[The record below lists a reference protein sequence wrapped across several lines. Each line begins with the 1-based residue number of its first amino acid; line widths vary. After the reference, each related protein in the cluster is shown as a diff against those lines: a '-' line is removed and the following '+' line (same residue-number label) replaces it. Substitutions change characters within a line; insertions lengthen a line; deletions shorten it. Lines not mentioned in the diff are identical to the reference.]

1 MRRISLALL
10 LALLLPA
17 LAAGA
22 SKDTK
27 LTLVAYSTP
36 KDAYGQLIS
45 AFQKTKAGNGV
56 TFSQSYGAS
65 GEQSRAVAAGLDAD
79 IVAFSLEPDIT
90 SLVQK
95 NLVAKNWNK
104 DKYKGMVTR
113 SVVVFI
119 VRDGNPKNLKSWND
133 LLKPGVQVITPN
145 PFTSGGARW
154 NVMAAYGGAL
164 RSGKTPKQAVDYLG
178 KLWKHVVA
186 QPTSAREGLQ
196 TFLAGRGDV
205 FLAYEN
211 EAVFAQKKGQP
222 VQFVIPKATILSE
235 IVLLPLAALSWK
247 AHGWGAVSTSQA
259 TAALRLTLG
268 LSLAVALVNAVAGT
282 VIAWTLV
289 RDRFVGQAF
298 VNALVDLPF
307 ALPTIVAGLT
317 LLALYGPKSPVGL
330 NAAFTRWSLL
340 LALLFVTL
348 PFVVRTVQPV
358 LFELDRELEDAAA
371 SLGAGRLTT
380 FRRIILPSI
389 LPAILSGV

>member
-10 LALLLPA
+10 IALLLPA
-17 LAAGA
+17 VAAGA

-36 KDAYGQLIS
+36 KEAYGQLIT
-45 AFQKTKAGNGV
+45 AFQKTQAGKSI
-56 TFSQSYGAS
+56 TFSQSYAGS

-95 NLVAKNWNK
+95 NIVPKTWNK

-113 SVVVFI
+113 SVVVFV
-119 VRDGNPKNLKSWND
+119 VRDGNPKKLKTWDD

-164 RSGKTPKQAVDYLG
+164 RSGKTSKQAVDYLG

-211 EAVFAQKKGQP
+211 EALFAQKKGQP
-222 VQFVIPKATILSE
+222 VQFVIPKATILVESP
-235 IVLLPLAALSWK
+235 I
-247 AHGWGAVSTSQA
+247 AVPSTSKHQA
-259 TAALRLTLG
+259 DAKAFLRFLRTTP
-268 LSLAVALVNAVAGT
+268 AQK
-282 VIAWTLV
+282 I
-289 RDRFVGQAF
+289 
-298 VNALVDLPF
+298 F
-307 ALPTIVAGLT
+307 AQNG
-317 LLALYGPKSPVGL
+317 YRPVV
-330 NAAFTRWSLL
+330 S
-340 LALLFVTL
+340 
-348 PFVVRTVQPV
+348 
-358 LFELDRELEDAAA
+358 AAA
-371 SLGAGRLTT
+371 RG
-380 FRRIILPSI
+380 FNF
-389 LPAILSGV
+389 PARPQLFTIKYVGGWPKVEKKFFDPRTGIMARFQGSNGG

>member
-1 MRRISLALL
+1 LL
-10 LALLLPA
+10 IALLLPA
-17 LAAGA
+17 FAAGA

-36 KDAYGQLIS
+36 KEAYGQLIT
-45 AFQKTKAGNGV
+45 AFQKTQAGKSI
-56 TFSQSYGAS
+56 TFSQSYAAS

-95 NLVAKNWNK
+95 KIVAKTWNK
-104 DKYKGMVTR
+104 DKYRGMVTR
-113 SVVVFI
+113 SVVVFV
-119 VRDGNPKNLKSWND
+119 VRDGNPKKLKTWND

-211 EAVFAQKKGQP
+211 EALFAQQKGQP
-222 VQFVIPKATILSE
+222 VQFVIPKATILIE
-235 IVLLPLAALSWK
+235 NPI
-247 AHGWGAVSTSQA
+247 AVTSTSKHQA
-259 TAALRLTLG
+259 EAKAFLKFLRTTP
-268 LSLAVALVNAVAGT
+268 AQK
-282 VIAWTLV
+282 I
-289 RDRFVGQAF
+289 
-298 VNALVDLPF
+298 F
-307 ALPTIVAGLT
+307 AQNG
-317 LLALYGPKSPVGL
+317 YRPVV
-330 NAAFTRWSLL
+330 S
-340 LALLFVTL
+340 
-348 PFVVRTVQPV
+348 
-358 LFELDRELEDAAA
+358 AAA
-371 SLGAGRLTT
+371 RG
-380 FRRIILPSI
+380 FNF
-389 LPAILSGV
+389 PARPQLFTIKYVGGWAKVEKKFFDPRTGIMVRFQGSNGG